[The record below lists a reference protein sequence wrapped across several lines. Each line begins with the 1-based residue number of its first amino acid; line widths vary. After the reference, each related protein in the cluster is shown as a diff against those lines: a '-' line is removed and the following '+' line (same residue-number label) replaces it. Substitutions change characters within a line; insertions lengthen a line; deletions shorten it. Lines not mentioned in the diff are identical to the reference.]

1 MSSYQAQ
8 VLAHL
13 QRFRTYPEAAR
24 SRGIT
29 GVATVRFALGRNG
42 QVLSVSL
49 VRGSGASIL
58 DEAALAMVRRA
69 SPFPPFPAG
78 LSRARMDFAAPMRFD
93 LR

>member
-13 QRFRTYPEAAR
+13 QRFRAYPPEAR

-29 GVATVRFALGRNG
+29 GVAMVRFTLGRDG
-42 QVLSVSL
+42 RVFSVSL
-49 VRGSGASIL
+49 ARGSGANVL
-58 DEAALAMVRRA
+58 DEAVLAMVQRA

-78 LSRARMDFAAPMRFD
+78 LNRTRMDFAAPVRFD